1 MILPGWILSRTIPS
15 DVLVGLITGQYK
27 IYGGVIRWVAGTPK
41 AGQIVR
47 HLIPVGGTN
56 LLNPI
61 PGLNFI
67 PGIIANI
74 QLNELKNIAL
84 DNKYQLMQLSGQIF
98 SLSQTTQQILQIAT
112 GTAILSGLGLAVST
126 IGFVAINNKLNTI
139 DNRLKEIQKDVQAIR
154 SFLESRERAELY
166 SALSELL
173 KIDAKTAANHR
184 HTMLH
189 NSRNTLARINMRY
202 REVLSE
208 ANTIEAAMAA
218 EEYFALTALAQIRCT
233 AELGMLD
240 IAYKEI
246 EEANSFWQKEAHRV
260 AQKILIGDYP
270 ERFLA
275 SDFVENVSV
284 SELTQWLDFVY
295 EDQKGYVWIDELR
308 TKINECWYSKGFLK
322 GGGSG
327 LNRNVGIG
335 LEKEQ
340 KMVIP
345 AMRKLIAR
353 STVLEGY
360 MTQYEILET
369 QQMMPSEFEQKIKE
383 LPESSAVDGY
393 LILEPEEKSNLL
405 V

>member
-1 MILPGWILSRTIPS
+1 
-15 DVLVGLITGQYK
+15 
-27 IYGGVIRWVAGTPK
+27 
-41 AGQIVR
+41 
-47 HLIPVGGTN
+47 
-56 LLNPI
+56 
-61 PGLNFI
+61 
-67 PGIIANI
+67 
-74 QLNELKNIAL
+74 
-84 DNKYQLMQLSGQIF
+84 
-98 SLSQTTQQILQIAT
+98 
-112 GTAILSGLGLAVST
+112 
-126 IGFVAINNKLNTI
+126 
-139 DNRLKEIQKDVQAIR
+139 
-154 SFLESRERAELY
+154 
-166 SALSELL
+166 
-173 KIDAKTAANHR
+173 
-184 HTMLH
+184 
-189 NSRNTLARINMRY
+189 MRY

-260 AQKILIGDYP
+260 AQNILIGDYP

-295 EDQKGYVWIDELR
+295 DDQKGYVWIDELR

-360 MTQYEILET
+360 MAQYEVLET

-405 V
+405 A